1 MTRTLRADLRD
12 ALTWAALA
20 GAAAAGGMLAL
31 YLLPGWEGRA
41 VALAMIGPL
50 PVAALARRWLARHRQ
65 AAARALGVA
74 AIVFMALS
82 AYAFRPT
89 ERSVVH
95 FRPTPQP
102 EVYVGADAPLYAAL
116 GAIALLAAL
125 LVARDG
131 RPPRRPRATG
141 IGAWGRADL
150 SALLALAGVILLA
163 ALAEINSGLLGIEAL
178 AGIGPDAQVAL
189 LGGGVVLLTIGLGG
203 AGRRGWPGRV
213 WRVELALILAL
224 TAAALGVRFW
234 ALATSVR
241 TLVDEG
247 HFTLGIAY
255 VWEYPDLRLLE
266 PMPTVASFPYLFSYL
281 QAQAVAVI
289 GRDWA
294 GLRAAS
300 AILGGLTVPA
310 LYLLARTLYD
320 RLTALLA
327 ALILLTFMPHL
338 HFSRLGLNN
347 IADPLFGTLA
357 LGWLACGVRTGRRL
371 DFALGGAALGLTQ
384 YFYDGGRMLFPA
396 LAAVWLGAGLLLWR
410 PRPAWRGLLIALI
423 AFAAVA
429 APVYLTLRAG
439 DFPLFNRMDSASLN
453 TEYWAREREPDTLA
467 TRWTHFKHAAALL
480 VNSPE
485 NTYIYY
491 YLYYGGQHPLAPE
504 ALVPAFLMGL
514 VFAAWRW
521 RGPGA
526 LPVWW
531 VGGTLLGNA
540 LIVESAVSARYV
552 VVFPALALLIALGLR
567 DAVRLIGPRGRWR
580 RAVEG
585 LLIAAGIA
593 ITIGQG
599 ATYFGPFLD
608 GFNREVRAHVAY
620 DVDDALLRAQA
631 LPPDAHLIIVG
642 NDLLPELDAR
652 RHLAFLRDD
661 LTISLMSA
669 AEFAALDL
677 STLPPDVDLAF
688 FVPPADPAALARVAS
703 LGASGPLLSPYDLPR
718 EKMLWM
724 YVIRRAE

>member
-1 MTRTLRADLRD
+1 MTRTLREDLID

-20 GAAAAGGMLAL
+20 GAAAAGGILAL

-41 VALAMIGPL
+41 VALAMFGPL
-50 PVAALARRWLARHRQ
+50 PVAVVARRWLAAHRQ
-65 AAARALGVA
+65 AAARALGGL
-74 AIVFMALS
+74 AIAFMALS

-89 ERSVVH
+89 ERAVVH

-102 EVYVGADAPLYAAL
+102 EVYAGADAPLYAAL
-116 GAIALLAAL
+116 GGVALLAAL

-131 RPPRRPRATG
+131 RPPRRVRAIG
-141 IGAWGRADL
+141 IGGWGRARACGL
-150 SALLALAGVILLA
+150 IALAGAGLLA
-163 ALAEINSGLLGIEAL
+163 ALAEINGGLLGVEAL
-178 AGIGPDAQVAL
+178 AGAGPDAQAALLAGGVAL
-189 LGGGVVLLTIGLGG
+189 LAIGLGG
-203 AGRRGWPGRV
+203 VERLRWPGRG
-213 WRVELALILAL
+213 WRAELALVMALAV
-224 TAAALGVRFW
+224 TALGVRFW
-234 ALATSVR
+234 GLATSVR

-247 HFTLGIAY
+247 HFALGIAY

-310 LYLLARTLYD
+310 LYLLARALYD

-357 LGWLACGVRTGRRL
+357 LGLLARGVRTGRRL

-396 LAAVWLGAGLLLWR
+396 LAGAWLGAGLLVWR
-410 PRPAWRGLLIALI
+410 PRPAWRGLLIALV
-423 AFAAVA
+423 AFVAVA
-429 APVYLTLRAG
+429 APVYLTLHAG
-439 DFPLFNRMDSASLN
+439 DFPLFNRMDSAGMN
-453 TEYWAREREPDTLA
+453 DDYWAREREPDTLA
-467 TRWTHFKHAAALL
+467 TRWTHLKHAAALL

-491 YLYYGGQHPLAPE
+491 YLYFGGRHPLVPE
-504 ALVPAFLMGL
+504 ALVPAFLVGL

-521 RGPGA
+521 REPGA
-526 LPVWW
+526 LPALW

-540 LIVESAVSARYV
+540 LMVESAVSARYV
-552 VVFPALALLIALGLR
+552 VVFPALALLVALGLR
-567 DAVRLIGPRGRWR
+567 DLVRLIGPRGRGR

-585 LLIAAGIA
+585 LLVATGVAIA
-593 ITIGQG
+593 IGQG
-599 ATYFGPFLD
+599 AAYFGPFLD
-608 GFNREVRAHVAY
+608 GFNEEVRAHVDY

-631 LPPDAHLIIVG
+631 LPPGAHLIIVG
-642 NDLLPELDAR
+642 NDILPELDAR

-661 LTISLMSA
+661 LTLRLMTT

-677 STLPPDVDLAF
+677 STLPPDADLAF
-688 FVPPADPAALARVAS
+688 FVPPDDPATIARIAS
-703 LGASGPLLSPYDLPR
+703 LGATGPLLSPYALPR

-724 YVIRRAE
+724 YVARRTE